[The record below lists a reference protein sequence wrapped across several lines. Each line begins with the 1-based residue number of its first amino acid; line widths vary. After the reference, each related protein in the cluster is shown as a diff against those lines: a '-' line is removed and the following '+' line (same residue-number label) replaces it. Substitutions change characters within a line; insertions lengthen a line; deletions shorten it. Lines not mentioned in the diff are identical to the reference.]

1 MISLACGHADRRQRD
16 AQHGDTG
23 WLGSGPLAQG
33 YSAEMH
39 NEGWPWQQLQG
50 TRGLSQIRRRAFA
63 MWVPVYN
70 MNTNVHVHR
79 HVHKYNTQVFTC
91 IHTPTKTHAH
101 SYMHQRL
108 FTIGAPG
115 GGVIS
120 SNCSGAHDF

>member
-79 HVHKYNTQVFTC
+79 HVHTYTGVHMYTHTHKNTRTF
-91 IHTPTKTHAH
+91 IHASAFIYDWCARGRSH
-101 SYMHQRL
+101 
-108 FTIGAPG
+108 F
-115 GGVIS
+115 
-120 SNCSGAHDF
+120 